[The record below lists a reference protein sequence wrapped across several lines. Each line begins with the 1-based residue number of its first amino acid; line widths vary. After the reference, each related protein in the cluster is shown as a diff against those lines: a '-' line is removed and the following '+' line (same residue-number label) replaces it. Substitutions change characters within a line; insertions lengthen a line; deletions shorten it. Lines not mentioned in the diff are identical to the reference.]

1 MEKLLVTMD
10 DSCRIRV
17 VCRVRPLN
25 TKEKANSDFVV
36 KFPSASTV
44 ELTVSTCMDCT
55 DGHTSVCSDIQ

>member
-1 MEKLLVTMD
+1 MERRLATRGDMD
-10 DSCRIRV
+10 DSCKIRV

-44 ELTVSTCMDCT
+44 ELSVSTSMGFMDQSL
-55 DGHTSVCSDIQ
+55 H